1 LLSISVRTDRP
12 LERADEIT
20 DETMES
26 ATLVAYSR
34 AQELF
39 EPSGG
44 TLVARRARVRRKV
57 FVTSVVDSAALE
69 RLRAATAVTVW
80 RDALPPPAAALRSA
94 LTDADGVLS
103 MIADKIDARMI
114 ADSPRLRVISNLGV
128 GVDNIDL
135 DAATR
140 AGVAV
145 GHTPGVLTDATAD
158 LAFGLLM
165 AAARRIA
172 EADRYVRAGKW
183 RTWGPMTLLGR
194 DVHSS
199 TLGLI
204 GFGAIGQ
211 AMARRATGFG
221 MRVLYLE
228 HQASKRRPGRGARM
242 AGAIGVRL
250 PRLLAQSDFVSL
262 HVPLTA
268 ETRHM
273 IGAREFALM
282 KPGAILINTARGAVV
297 DQAAMTAALSSGQ
310 LGGAGL
316 DVTDPEP
323 IGRRDPLLRLDN
335 VVITPHIGSASI
347 VTRARMAAIAVDN
360 VLEVFSGRVPR
371 WCANPRVRLRPEK
384 GAT

>member
-1 LLSISVRTDRP
+1 
-12 LERADEIT
+12 
-20 DETMES
+20 
-26 ATLVAYSR
+26 
-34 AQELF
+34 
-39 EPSGG
+39 
-44 TLVARRARVRRKV
+44 
-57 FVTSVVDSAALE
+57 
-69 RLRAATAVTVW
+69 
-80 RDALPPPAAALRSA
+80 
-94 LTDADGVLS
+94 

-114 ADSPRLRVISNLGV
+114 ADAPRLRVISNLGV

-228 HQASKRRPGRGARM
+228 HQASKRSPGRGARI

-268 ETRHM
+268 ETRHL